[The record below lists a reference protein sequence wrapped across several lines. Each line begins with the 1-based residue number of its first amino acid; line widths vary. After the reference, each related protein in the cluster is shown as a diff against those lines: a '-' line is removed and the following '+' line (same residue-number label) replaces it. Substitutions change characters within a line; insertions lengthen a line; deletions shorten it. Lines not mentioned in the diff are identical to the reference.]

1 MVSLLLIMAKIP
13 RWDVSASTVTITGVK
28 QGDHTAPIYQS
39 KDVSSFMLGI
49 VRDERQ
55 KFAFSF
61 LNCESYA
68 KRII

>member
-1 MVSLLLIMAKIP
+1 M
-13 RWDVSASTVTITGVK
+13 TITGVK
-28 QGDHTAPIYQS
+28 QRDHTAPIYQS

>member
-1 MVSLLLIMAKIP
+1 MAKIP
-13 RWDVSASTVTITGVK
+13 RWDVSAFTVTITGVK

-49 VRDERQ
+49 VKGKRK
-55 KFAFSF
+55 KFALSF
-61 LNCESYA
+61 FKNCESYA